1 MNEIIISDKS
11 LGVWRGLGGA
21 ITEATAYNFA
31 KLSGDKQKKLLE
43 LYYGKDGL
51 DYRWGRI
58 SIGSNDFCL
67 EPYEYCKRID
77 LADFTIEHDRQYVL
91 PMLSQ
96 ILKKKDLELLACPWS
111 PPRCFKIG
119 KRLKPWCYKKYANY
133 ISMWLKAYAD
143 EGIKVKY
150 ITPQNEPFANQ
161 IWKSCLY
168 SYRAQRKLA
177 KCLAGTTNAQI
188 LMWDHNK
195 KYLSR
200 VADELIGKNHNE
212 KVAGLCFH
220 WYDGTF
226 ADEMW
231 KVKQEYPD
239 AMMVSSEMSCGFSPY
254 DKEAWQKDA
263 NYYLK
268 ELFHDINSGT
278 SAFID
283 WNMLLDFHGGPTY
296 CKNYLKAPIIL
307 NEKEDDFI
315 VTPIYDA
322 LKNFA
327 ELFPVGSE
335 VVRCEYSSKD
345 FVAIARK
352 VKDGCEVV
360 VANLSS
366 EPQEITIV
374 NDGEKKK
381 IRILGYQIGMLFLER

>member
-1 MNEIIISDKS
+1 MNRIIITDKS
-11 LGVWRGLGGA
+11 LGVWQGLGGA

-31 KLSGDKQKKLLE
+31 KLDSEKQKKLLD
-43 LYYGKDGL
+43 LYYGKNGL

-67 EPYEYCKRID
+67 EPFEYCKRTD
-77 LADFTIEHDRQYVL
+77 LKDFSIEHDKKYVL
-91 PMLSQ
+91 PMLKQ

-111 PPRCFKIG
+111 PPKCMRIG

-133 ISMWLKAYAD
+133 IDRWLDAYAD
-143 EGIKVKY
+143 EGVNIKY
-150 ITPQNEPFANQ
+150 ITPQNEPFASQ
-161 IWKSCLY
+161 IWESCIY

-177 KCLAGTTNAQI
+177 YKYLASIDNVQI

-195 KYLSR
+195 KHLSR
-200 VADELIGKNHNE
+200 VADELIRDNK

-231 KVKQEYPD
+231 KAKQKYPD
-239 AMMVSSEMSCGFSPY
+239 KMLVSSEMSCGFSPY
-254 DKEAWQKDA
+254 DEEVWQKDA

-268 ELFHDINSGT
+268 ELFLDINNGAR
-278 SAFID
+278 AFID
-283 WNMLLDFHGGPTY
+283 WNMLLDFYGGPTY
-296 CKNYLKAPIIL
+296 CDNNLKAPIIL
-307 NEKEDDFI
+307 NEKGDDFI

-322 LKNFA
+322 LKEFA
-327 ELFPVGSE
+327 KVFPVGSE

-345 FVAIARK
+345 FVVIARK
-352 VKDGCEVV
+352 EKDGHKIVI
-360 VANLSS
+360 ANLSG

-374 NDGEKKK
+374 AGDKEKRVTLKDK
-381 IRILGYQIGMLFLER
+381 ITSFII

>member
-1 MNEIIISDKS
+1 MNKIIVTDIE
-11 LGVWRGLGGA
+11 LGTWQGLGGA

-31 KLSGDKQKKLLE
+31 KLSSEKQKKLLD

-67 EPYEYCKRID
+67 EPYEYCKRVD
-77 LADFTIEHDRQYVL
+77 STDFSIEHDKKYVL
-91 PMLSQ
+91 PLLNQ
-96 ILKKKDLELLACPWS
+96 ILKKRDLELLACPWS
-111 PPRCFKIG
+111 PPKCMKIG

-133 ISMWLKAYAD
+133 INKWLDAYAD
-143 EGIKVKY
+143 EGVKVKY

-161 IWKSCLY
+161 IWESCLY
-168 SYRAQRKLA
+168 SYRAQRKLVY
-177 KCLAGTTNAQI
+177 KYLANIDNVQI

-195 KYLSR
+195 KHLSR
-200 VADELIGKNHNE
+200 VADELIRDNK

-220 WYDGTF
+220 WYEGTF
-226 ADEMW
+226 EDEMW
-231 KVKQEYPD
+231 KVKQKYPA
-239 AMMVSSEMSCGFSPY
+239 AMMMSSEMSCGFSLY
-254 DKEAWQKDA
+254 DKNEWQKDA

-268 ELFHDINSGT
+268 ELFHDINSGA
-278 SAFID
+278 SAFVD

-307 NEKEDDFI
+307 NEKGDDFI

-322 LKNFA
+322 LKKFA

-352 VKDGCEVV
+352 TKNGCEVV
-360 VANLSS
+360 VANLSDR
-366 EPQEITIV
+366 PQEVCIKYSDKEKITKL
-374 NDGEKKK
+374 EKGVCFS
-381 IRILGYQIGMLFLER
+381 IMLLA

>member
-1 MNEIIISDKS
+1 MNKIIVTDIE
-11 LGVWRGLGGA
+11 LGTWQGLGGA

-31 KLSGDKQKKLLE
+31 KLDSEKQKKLLD
-43 LYYGKDGL
+43 LYYGKNGL

-67 EPYEYCKRID
+67 EPYEYCKRVD
-77 LADFTIEHDRQYVL
+77 LKDFSIEHDKKYVL
-91 PMLSQ
+91 PILKR

-111 PPRCFKIG
+111 PPKCMKIG

-133 ISMWLKAYAD
+133 INKWLDAYTD
-143 EGIKVKY
+143 EGVKVKY

-161 IWKSCLY
+161 IWESCLY

-177 KCLAGTTNAQI
+177 YKYLANIDNVQV

-200 VADELIGKNHNE
+200 VADELIRDNE

-231 KVKQEYPD
+231 KVKQKYPD
-239 AMMVSSEMSCGFSPY
+239 TLLVSSEMSCGFSPY
-254 DKEAWQKDA
+254 NTEAWRRDA

-296 CKNYLKAPIIL
+296 CDNNLKAPIIL
-307 NEKEDDFI
+307 NEKDDDFI
-315 VTPIYDA
+315 VTPIYDV
-322 LKNFA
+322 LKKFA
-327 ELFPVGSE
+327 EAFPAGSK
-335 VVRCEYSSKD
+335 VVRCEYNSKD

-352 VKDGCEVV
+352 EKDGYKIVI
-360 VANLSS
+360 ANLSGK
-366 EPQEITIV
+366 PQEITIV
-374 NDGEKKK
+374 TMNKEH
-381 IRILGYQIGMLFLER
+381 RIICDENRTISVVPI

>member
-1 MNEIIISDKS
+1 MNRIIVTDIE
-11 LGVWRGLGGA
+11 LGTWQGLGGA

-31 KLSGDKQKKLLE
+31 KLDLDKQKKLLD
-43 LYYGKDGL
+43 LYYGKNGL

-67 EPYEYCKRID
+67 EPFEYCKRTD
-77 LADFTIEHDRQYVL
+77 LKDFSIEHDKKYVL
-91 PMLSQ
+91 PMLKQ

-111 PPRCFKIG
+111 PPKCMKIG

-133 ISMWLKAYAD
+133 INKWLDAYAD
-143 EGIKVKY
+143 EGVKVKY

-161 IWKSCLY
+161 IWESCLY
-168 SYRAQRKLA
+168 SYRAQRKLTY
-177 KCLAGTTNAQI
+177 KYLANIVDVQI

-200 VADELIGKNHNE
+200 VADGLIRDNK
-212 KVAGLCFH
+212 KMAGLCFH

-231 KVKQEYPD
+231 RVKQKYPD
-239 AMMVSSEMSCGFSPY
+239 KMLVSSEMSCGFSPY
-254 DKEAWQKDA
+254 NTEAWRKDA

-296 CKNYLKAPIIL
+296 CNNNLKAPIIL
-307 NEKEDDFI
+307 NEKGDDFI

-322 LKNFA
+322 LRNFA
-327 ELFPVGSE
+327 ELFPAGSE
-335 VVRCEYSSKD
+335 VMRCEYSSKD
-345 FVAIARK
+345 FVAVARK
-352 VKDGCEVV
+352 EKDGYKIVI
-360 VANLSS
+360 ANLSKK
-366 EPQEITIV
+366 PQEITIAIK
-374 NDGEKKK
+374 NKEY
-381 IRILGYQIGMLFLER
+381 RITCNENRMISLVLI

>member
-1 MNEIIISDKS
+1 MNKIIVTDIE
-11 LGVWRGLGGA
+11 LGTWQGLGGA

-31 KLSGDKQKKLLE
+31 KLNVEKQKKLLE

-67 EPYEYCKRID
+67 EPYEYCKRVD
-77 LADFTIEHDRQYVL
+77 LADFSIEHDRQYVL

-96 ILKKKDLELLACPWS
+96 ILKKKDLELMASPWS
-111 PPRCFKIG
+111 PPSCFKIG
-119 KRLKPWCYKKYANY
+119 KRLKPWYYKKYASY
-133 ISMWLKAYAD
+133 ISAWLDAYAD

-161 IWKSCLY
+161 IWESCLY

-177 KCLAGTTNAQI
+177 RYLADATDARI

-200 VADELIGKNHNE
+200 VADELIRDNE

-231 KVKQEYPD
+231 KVKQKYPD
-239 AMMVSSEMSCGFSPY
+239 TLLISSEMSCGFSPY
-254 DKEAWQKDA
+254 DTEAWQKDA
-263 NYYLK
+263 HYYLK

-278 SAFID
+278 SAFVD
-283 WNMLLDFHGGPTY
+283 WNMLLDFNGGPTY

-315 VTPIYDA
+315 VTPIYDV
-322 LKNFA
+322 LKKFA
-327 ELFPVGSE
+327 ELFPAGSE
-335 VVRCEYSSKD
+335 AIRCEYSSKD
-345 FVAIARK
+345 FVAITRK
-352 VKDGCEVV
+352 TKNGCEVV
-360 VANLSS
+360 VANLSN
-366 EPQEITIV
+366 EPQGLSIKHNDKEKTFSIAKNTIKSFSV
-374 NDGEKKK
+374 
-381 IRILGYQIGMLFLER
+381 